1 MFNTTGNSLR
11 RREGFAVMR
20 PVIGA
25 LTFLPLC
32 QDVGPSASPGVAAS
46 PGSGGAP
53 APDLSSISRSDLEE
67 LCGARGQK
75 LQQAVTKIRSIHA
88 DYKRVQRDYEQLQGI
103 VRSDAQARSPDAP
116 DDAAARVEE
125 LTAEK
130 EALKEQLDAMRGE
143 CERLREGA
151 AGGVES
157 GASTAEESAAK
168 IAELEAALKHKEE
181 VRPHLTERIN

>member
-1 MFNTTGNSLR
+1 
-11 RREGFAVMR
+11 MR
-20 PVIGA
+20 PALGA
-25 LTFLPLC
+25 VTFLPLH

-116 DDAAARVEE
+116 DDAAAPRVEE

-130 EALKEQLDAMRGE
+130 EALEEQLDAMRGE
-143 CERLREGA
+143 CERLREAA
-151 AGGVES
+151 AGGAES
-157 GASTAEESAAK
+157 GANIAEDGAAK

-181 VRPHLTERIN
+181 VRPHLAERIN